1 MASRSGNSSGGSGEA
16 WMEMAE
22 AWSLEP
28 GHSSMG
34 RPNPSSQA
42 VPPGTVPDCW
52 LDGGKA
58 AEGQRDGI
66 LAVQATLQASA
77 GKLVVFS
84 LQFTVYSKHYTVY
97 SMGYTVQSGQLNV
110 RNVQCSVF
118 CTVPSVM

>member
-1 MASRSGNSSGGSGEA
+1 M
-16 WMEMAE
+16 
-22 AWSLEP
+22 EP

-52 LDGGKA
+52 LKGGKA

-84 LQFTVYSKHYTVY
+84 LQFTVNITHCTVW
-97 SMGYTVQSGQLNV
+97 GILCRQFNV

-118 CTVPSVM
+118 CTVPCVM